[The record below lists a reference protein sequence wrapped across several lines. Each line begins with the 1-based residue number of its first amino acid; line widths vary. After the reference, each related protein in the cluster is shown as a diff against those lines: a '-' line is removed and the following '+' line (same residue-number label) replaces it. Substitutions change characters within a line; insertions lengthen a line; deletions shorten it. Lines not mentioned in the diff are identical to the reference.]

1 MALSKLQVTQCIAA
15 VRQDKD
21 ASWRINSIFSVMGK
35 QSGVT
40 RNYLM
45 AFSNVVETLGRGV
58 TRGITAV
65 ASVGSSEV
73 SRWSTDR
80 AFKQAGLKSPND
92 QPLLFDP
99 NLDSSLGA
107 ELQCTGIA
115 EAAQAAIEQRQQIS
129 KNFVPDLKKVSC
141 HSRSEG
147 YAHMGVVLTM
157 KDDTNY
163 VLDWWAT
170 LDIANPLVYK
180 FDDFD
185 MNRKDAAREYAQF
198 GGFS

>member
-21 ASWRINSIFSVMGK
+21 AARRINSIFSVMGK
-35 QSGVT
+35 QAGFT
-40 RNYLM
+40 RNALM
-45 AFSNVVETLGRGV
+45 ATSNAVEQLSRVLSRGTLAVTTLGQ
-58 TRGITAV
+58 
-65 ASVGSSEV
+65 SEV
-73 SRWSTDR
+73 SRWTTDR
-80 AFKQAGLKSPND
+80 TFKQAGLKSPND

-99 NLDSSLGA
+99 NTTGSAGA
-107 ELQCTGIA
+107 EYQCTAIA
-115 EAAQAAIEQRQQIS
+115 EAAQAAIEQRQQLS

-147 YAHMGVVLTM
+147 FAHMGLVIKM
-157 KDDTNY
+157 KDDTSY

-170 LDIANPLVYK
+170 LDIENPLVYK

>member
-21 ASWRINSIFSVMGK
+21 ASRRISSIFSIMGK
-35 QSGVT
+35 QGGFT
-40 RNYLM
+40 RNALM
-45 AFSNVVETLGRGV
+45 ATSNAVEQLSRVVVRG
-58 TRGITAV
+58 TSAV
-65 ASVGSSEV
+65 LTVGQSEV
-73 SRWSTDR
+73 ARWNTDR
-80 AFKQAGLKSPND
+80 TFKQAGLKSPNE

-99 NLDSSLGA
+99 NTAGSPGA
-107 ELQCTGIA
+107 EYQCTAIA
-115 EAAQAAIEQRQQIS
+115 EAAQAAIEQRQQLS
-129 KNFVPDLKKVSC
+129 KNFVPDLMKVSS

-147 YAHMGVVLTM
+147 FAHMGVMLQMQDLTS
-157 KDDTNY
+157 Y

-170 LDIANPLVYK
+170 LDVENPLVYK

-185 MNRKDAAREYAQF
+185 MNRKDAAREFAQF